1 MPRRNAPSPPS
12 KGARRP
18 RCSKKHLS
26 GNISGFQS
34 GNLDARGVTG
44 ESKKFEPRNVWRLP
58 THARTRRPVGTSTY
72 DTEGTVRLD
81 EEEDTS
87 VAHGRADSAFANR
100 SRPRHSGVA
109 SSARDDRTRASRP
122 PLCVTRRCAVAP
134 KGSARAAGI
143 ASAPAVSKRFS
154 AAYRA
159 RSSVASGCTKAMKSR
174 ISRPRPSA
182 EAAYKPQRA
191 ASPVDPVPV
200 PVAVAVPVSGDASNH
215 LGMGT
220 PGRSAAGGR
229 RRVRRRGR
237 GAGAEGTKP
246 RRTGRG
252 TSAVRP

>member
-87 VAHGRADSAFANR
+87 VAHGRADSAFANALEASTLGRRVVRARR
-100 SRPRHSGVA
+100 SNAGVQTASVRHETLRGGA
-109 SSARDDRTRASRP
+109 EGLCARGGNCLRASR
-122 PLCVTRRCAVAP
+122 L
-134 KGSARAAGI
+134 
-143 ASAPAVSKRFS
+143 
-154 AAYRA
+154 
-159 RSSVASGCTKAMKSR
+159 
-174 ISRPRPSA
+174 
-182 EAAYKPQRA
+182 
-191 ASPVDPVPV
+191 
-200 PVAVAVPVSGDASNH
+200 
-215 LGMGT
+215 
-220 PGRSAAGGR
+220 
-229 RRVRRRGR
+229 
-237 GAGAEGTKP
+237 
-246 RRTGRG
+246 
-252 TSAVRP
+252 